1 MANARYASQKA
12 PTDLTGRRGV
22 QLARAEQER
31 KEREAAELAARN
43 PGQKDVG
50 LDDKGIHPETGR
62 HGGGDDPEATE
73 HVRVSYPIEQMTYG
87 KEVVDPGA
95 FDESG
100 LCTRLPVL
108 GALKMYSFEEG
119 REYRMTPEMAGHL
132 RAQGYLY
139 AF

>member
-1 MANARYASQKA
+1 MANARYAQQKA

-22 QLARAEQER
+22 QLAKEEQER
-31 KEREAAELAARN
+31 KDREAELAAKD
-43 PGQKDVG
+43 PGRKNVG

-73 HVRVSYPIEQMTYG
+73 HVRVSYPIEQMTFG
-87 KEVVDPGA
+87 KEVIDAGE
-95 FDESG
+95 FDDAG

-108 GALKMYSFEEG
+108 GPLKMYSFEEG

-132 RAQGYLY
+132 RQQGYLY
-139 AF
+139 TF